1 MTLSIGLLLG
11 ILAVALVLF
20 WRDRVA
26 PDVVALGVLLAIILF
41 RLLPS
46 QDAFAGFGSDTVLM
60 ILGLLILTSALQR
73 TGVVDLVGEAILRRI
88 GDHPGWIPATLM
100 ISTCLL
106 SAFMSNTAATAFFLP
121 IAIGLARRSSLS
133 PSQLLLPM
141 AFSSILSSS
150 VTLISTS
157 TNLVVSGLMTQ
168 RGMAPMGLFELAPVG
183 LPIAILGLAY
193 MLTVAPRLLPR
204 RAAADSTDDSFGLRA
219 YLTEVVVLGGSP
231 LAGKTLQESGLG
243 RDLDLNVLRIV
254 RGGRSLLAFP
264 EARLEE
270 GDLLI
275 VEGERASILRIKDR
289 AGIDI
294 KADAQL
300 ADVVDG
306 TSEVRLAE
314 GVLLPISPLVGGT
327 LAEIRF
333 RERYDLQVLAIHR
346 HGEALHRKLSEVRLQ
361 IGDVLLLQGATRNLS
376 LAEQDLAFQLLGA
389 VEHERANRRRAPL
402 AIAIFLFSL
411 AAATS
416 GLLQLPVAVLLG
428 GLLVFLTG
436 CVSPEQAYRDVEWR
450 ALVLIA
456 AMLALGKAM
465 DSTGTAAYLADLIV
479 GWTTG
484 LGPRWILSGFFALTV
499 VLTQPMSNQ
508 AAAAVVFP
516 VATQTAEHL
525 GFDPRAFAIVIA
537 LAASCSYMTPLEPS
551 CLMVY
556 GPGRYR
562 FADFMKVGALL
573 TLLIFAVVIWLVPVF
588 WPLNAGT

>member
-1 MTLSIGLLLG
+1 
-11 ILAVALVLF
+11 
-20 WRDRVA
+20 
-26 PDVVALGVLLAIILF
+26 
-41 RLLPS
+41 
-46 QDAFAGFGSDTVLM
+46 
-60 ILGLLILTSALQR
+60 
-73 TGVVDLVGEAILRRI
+73 VVDLVGEAILRRI

>member
-1 MTLSIGLLLG
+1 
-11 ILAVALVLF
+11 
-20 WRDRVA
+20 
-26 PDVVALGVLLAIILF
+26 
-41 RLLPS
+41 
-46 QDAFAGFGSDTVLM
+46 
-60 ILGLLILTSALQR
+60 
-73 TGVVDLVGEAILRRI
+73 
-88 GDHPGWIPATLM
+88 
-100 ISTCLL
+100 
-106 SAFMSNTAATAFFLP
+106 
-121 IAIGLARRSSLS
+121 
-133 PSQLLLPM
+133 
-141 AFSSILSSS
+141 
-150 VTLISTS
+150 
-157 TNLVVSGLMTQ
+157 
-168 RGMAPMGLFELAPVG
+168 
-183 LPIAILGLAY
+183 
-193 MLTVAPRLLPR
+193 
-204 RAAADSTDDSFGLRA
+204 
-219 YLTEVVVLGGSP
+219 
-231 LAGKTLQESGLG
+231 
-243 RDLDLNVLRIV
+243 
-254 RGGRSLLAFP
+254 
-264 EARLEE
+264 
-270 GDLLI
+270 
-275 VEGERASILRIKDR
+275 
-289 AGIDI
+289 
-294 KADAQL
+294 
-300 ADVVDG
+300 
-306 TSEVRLAE
+306 
-314 GVLLPISPLVGGT
+314 
-327 LAEIRF
+327 
-333 RERYDLQVLAIHR
+333 
-346 HGEALHRKLSEVRLQ
+346 
-361 IGDVLLLQGATRNLS
+361 
-376 LAEQDLAFQLLGA
+376 

>member
-204 RAAADSTDDSFGLRA
+204 RTAEDSADDSFGLRA

-294 KADAQL
+294 KADARL

-306 TSEVRLAE
+306 TPEVRLAE

-389 VEHERANRRRAPL
+389 VEHERPNWRRAPL

-537 LAASCSYMTPLEPS
+537 LAASCSYLTPLEPS